1 MHGYQKDRI
10 VMLVT
15 KIQEYSKKRYQ
26 IWLDGEVAFVL
37 YKGDLRHYGIRE
49 GEELDEAVFE
59 LIQKEVLSKR
69 AEKRALHLLEKRD
82 YTAAGLQRKLTGGG
96 YSEEIAKAVVDV
108 MKSYRY
114 IDDTRYADQYIRCYT
129 GRKTRRSICAKLV
142 EKGIAKDV
150 IADAY
155 ERFDEEG
162 NEANEENMAVELLKK
177 RHYEGG
183 PIEKKEMDRHIAFL
197 LRRGFSISCIRK
209 AMAELRSGYDEYHED
224 IF

>member
-1 MHGYQKDRI
+1 
-10 VMLVT
+10 MLVT
-15 KIQEYSKKRYQ
+15 KIQDYAKKRYQ
-26 IWLDGEVAFVL
+26 VWLDGEVAFVL

-49 GEELDEAVFE
+49 GEELDEATYE

-82 YTAAGLQRKLTGGG
+82 YTAAGLQRKLTEGG
-96 YSEEIAKAVVDV
+96 YSEEIAKAVIEV
-108 MKSYRY
+108 MKGYRY
-114 IDDTRYADQYIRCYT
+114 LDDARYADQYIRCYA
-129 GRKTRRSICAKLV
+129 GRKTRRAIYAKLA

-150 IADAY
+150 IANVY

-162 NEANEENMAVELLKK
+162 NEADEESMAVELLKK

-197 LRRGFSISCIRK
+197 MRRGFSISCIRK
-209 AMAELRSGYDEYHED
+209 AVAALRGEYGDYHEE
-224 IF
+224 IL